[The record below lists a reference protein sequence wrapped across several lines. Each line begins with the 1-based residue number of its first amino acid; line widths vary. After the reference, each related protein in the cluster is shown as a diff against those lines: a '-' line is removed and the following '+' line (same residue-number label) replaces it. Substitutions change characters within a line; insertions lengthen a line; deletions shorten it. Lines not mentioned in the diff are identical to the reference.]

1 MNNRN
6 LLALSA
12 LAAALALLNGCA
24 SAPKPVAPPV
34 ESTSDAGEP
43 DLVAQLRE
51 RMAAGTLQ
59 RQEKPEDKQPSVAAD
74 DTSRSPVMT
83 IDAGKQQAVMAV
95 ASDYAR
101 ALGMMDA
108 GQDTDALALLEAI
121 ATRAPSLSGPLVNQ
135 GVILLRQKQYA
146 DAEARLLKAL
156 EINARNPYGYNLLGI
171 ALREQGKFAN
181 ARAAYESALGLDP
194 NYAKAHFNLGVLA
207 DLYEQDL
214 PRALTHY
221 ERYQALQS
229 KPDPAVANWIIDL
242 QKRTGVYKVPP
253 PAPVQEAPAET
264 APNDTA
270 PQAVETPGAD
280 NPAGPAVSPDTAT
293 PTATTGDGA

>member
-6 LLALSA
+6 LLAVSA
-12 LAAALALLNGCA
+12 LAAALALLSGCA
-24 SAPKPVAPPV
+24 SAPKPAIPTAEAP
-34 ESTSDAGEP
+34 SDAGEP

-59 RQEKPEDKQPSVAAD
+59 RQDKPEDKQPSVAAD
-74 DTSRSPVMT
+74 DTSRSPVMAV
-83 IDAGKQQAVMAV
+83 DAGKQQAVMAV
-95 ASDYAR
+95 AADYAR
-101 ALGMMDA
+101 AMGMMDT
-108 GQDTDALALLEAI
+108 GQDAEALELLRTI
-121 ATRAPSLSGPLVNQ
+121 AAKAPALSGPLVNQ

-146 DAEARLLKAL
+146 DAETQLLKAL

-181 ARAAYESALGLDP
+181 ARSAYESALALDP
-194 NYAKAHFNLGVLA
+194 DYAKAHFNLGVLA

-242 QKRTGVYKVPP
+242 QKRTGVYKAPP
-253 PAPVQEAPAET
+253 PAPVPAVQEAPADATPDDTSAPPADGAPAEPSPSPET
-264 APNDTA
+264 AA
-270 PQAVETPGAD
+270 PGTTP
-280 NPAGPAVSPDTAT
+280 
-293 PTATTGDGA
+293 GDGA

>member
-6 LLALSA
+6 LLAVSA
-12 LAAALALLNGCA
+12 LAAALALLSGCA
-24 SAPKPVAPPV
+24 SAPKPAIPTAEAP
-34 ESTSDAGEP
+34 SDAGEP

-59 RQEKPEDKQPSVAAD
+59 RQDKPEDKQPSVAAD
-74 DTSRSPVMT
+74 DTSRSPVMAV
-83 IDAGKQQAVMAV
+83 DAGKQQAVMAV
-95 ASDYAR
+95 AADYAR
-101 ALGMMDA
+101 AMGMMDT
-108 GQDTDALALLEAI
+108 GQDAEALELLRTI
-121 ATRAPSLSGPLVNQ
+121 AAKAPALSGPLVNQ

-146 DAEARLLKAL
+146 DAETQLLKAL

-181 ARAAYESALGLDP
+181 ARSAYESALALDP
-194 NYAKAHFNLGVLA
+194 DYAKAHFNLGVLA

-242 QKRTGVYKVPP
+242 QKRTGVYRAPP
-253 PAPVQEAPAET
+253 PAPVPAVQEAPTDATPDDTSAPPADGAPAEPSPSPET
-264 APNDTA
+264 AA
-270 PQAVETPGAD
+270 PGTTP
-280 NPAGPAVSPDTAT
+280 
-293 PTATTGDGA
+293 GDGA